1 LGYRELAQELL
12 QLYKDSCLTKQ
23 FKIVFNFGNTVRV
36 IGMPSVS
43 EFKMESNFDEWNELA
58 SESQCVLLGVPDH
71 ATRAY
76 PVTIDFRCL
85 ERFVA
90 RTVTIFYSWQSW
102 LPVAT
107 NKDLIR
113 EALDSA
119 VAVVNENEDIHFDI
133 DSDLVGVAGAPSF
146 ATAILQKI
154 ANADIFIAD
163 VSAVGSEYSSEKTT
177 NRPIPN
183 ANVMFEYGYASA
195 KLSAERIILVHN
207 NSYARVEELP
217 SDIRQNKVLTYT
229 CSSNDENTVA
239 LAKKELSEQFVKEL
253 TIIAK
258 KLLAE

>member
-1 LGYRELAQELL
+1 MHEGSLSVSLGGVSVLSRNGNTFIPVLGDMTVWRELQL
-12 QLYKDSCLTKQ
+12 QSAGVRLRENGRDEYSIDVKQ
-23 FKIVFNFGNTVRV
+23 LRHFV
-36 IGMPSVS
+36 
-43 EFKMESNFDEWNELA
+43 
-58 SESQCVLLGVPDH
+58 
-71 ATRAY
+71 TR
-76 PVTIDFRCL
+76 TF
-85 ERFVA
+85 
-90 RTVTIFYSWQSW
+90 TIFYSWQSW
-102 LPVAT
+102 LPIAC

-119 VAVVNENEDIHFDI
+119 VAVVNENEDIHFYI

-163 VSAVGSEYSSEKTT
+163 VSAVGSEYPFEKTT

-195 KLSAERIILVHN
+195 KLSAERIVLVHN

-229 CSSNDENTVA
+229 CSSNDEHAVA
-239 LAKKELSEQFVKEL
+239 LAKKTLSEQFVKEL

-258 KLLAE
+258 KLLGE

>member
-12 QLYKDSCLTKQ
+12 KLYKDSRLTKQ
-23 FKIVFNFGNTVRV
+23 FKIIFHFGNTVRV
-36 IGMPSVS
+36 IGMSSVS

-58 SESQCVLLGVPDH
+58 SESQCVLLGVPDY
-71 ATRAY
+71 ATRVY

-85 ERFVA
+85 ERFVT
-90 RTVTIFYSWQSW
+90 RTFTIFYSWQSW

-113 EALDSA
+113 SALETAADS
-119 VAVVNENEDIHFDI
+119 VNRREQIRFVV
-133 DSDLVGVAGAPSF
+133 DSDFAGVAGAPSF
-146 ATAILQKI
+146 AAAILQKI

-163 VSAVGSEYSSEKTT
+163 VSAVGSEYSSEKKS

-195 KLSAERIILVHN
+195 KLSAERMILVHN

-229 CSSNDENTVA
+229 C
-239 LAKKELSEQFVKEL
+239 LAQDVQAVDDAQKELSEQFVKEL

-258 KLLAE
+258 HLLAE